1 MPNKKR
7 RSKNAPALDFELP
20 PTTLAKTSNLSSTKS
35 RLRAKRNRRSAN
47 TFEAQD
53 DTPKAFT
60 RLLAFAAGTRR
71 LPKGPDN
78 GRPPPPS
85 SNKKRKT
92 AAAAAADTKAAEAKE
107 HKMQHAAQQLTIQPG
122 ESLRE
127 FNRRV
132 DASLP
137 VDLKVAR
144 EPRKPKAKKP
154 AAPASTP
161 TPGEGEGEDGGGD
174 YRDHSDGEGG
184 GRKRKRRAAS
194 PDPWAVLAAKRAAP
208 RFGDVAGAPP
218 SLARPREVLHSRGI
232 VGVDVE
238 GVPRSAGSRARR
250 EGLAV
255 ERRGV
260 VEAYRRLVQ
269 GRRGEEV

>member
-7 RSKNAPALDFELP
+7 RNKNAPSLDFELP
-20 PTTLAKTSNLSSTKS
+20 PTTLAKTTNLSTTKS
-35 RLRAKRNRRSAN
+35 RLRAKRNRRATN
-47 TFEAQD
+47 TFESQD

-78 GRPPPPS
+78 GRPPPS
-85 SNKKRKT
+85 SSSSSSSKKRKT
-92 AAAAAADTKAAEAKE
+92 ADADPKEAKE
-107 HKMQHAAQQLTIQPG
+107 QKMKDAAEQLTIQPG

-144 EPRKPKAKKP
+144 EPRKPKAKKAEAAK
-154 AAPASTP
+154 AAPAQ
-161 TPGEGEGEDGGGD
+161 ELEEEGD
-174 YRDHSDGEGG
+174 YSDGEGG
-184 GRKRKRRAAS
+184 GRRKRRRAAS
-194 PDPWAVLAAKRAAP
+194 PDPWAVLASKREAP
-208 RFGDVAGAPP
+208 KFGDVAPAPP

-232 VGVDVE
+232 VDVE
-238 GVPRSAGSRARR
+238 GVPKSAGSRARR

-255 ERRGV
+255 ERKGV
-260 VEAYRRLVQ
+260 VEAYRRLMQ

>member
-7 RSKNAPALDFELP
+7 RNKSAPALDFELP
-20 PTTLAKTSNLSSTKS
+20 PTTLASTTNLSSTKS
-35 RLRAKRNRRSAN
+35 RLRAKRNRRAKN
-47 TFEAQD
+47 TFESQD

-78 GRPPPPS
+78 GRPPPS
-85 SNKKRKT
+85 KKRKT
-92 AAAAAADTKAAEAKE
+92 ADPDPKDAKEQKMKDAAD
-107 HKMQHAAQQLTIQPG
+107 QLTIQPG
-122 ESLRE
+122 ESLSE

-144 EPRKPKAKKP
+144 EPRKPKAKKAADAAK
-154 AAPASTP
+154 AAPAP
-161 TPGEGEGEDGGGD
+161 ELEDEGD
-174 YRDHSDGEGG
+174 YSDGEGG
-184 GRKRKRRAAS
+184 GGGGRKRRRAAS
-194 PDPWAVLAAKRAAP
+194 PDPWAILASKREAP
-208 RFGDVAGAPP
+208 KFGDVAPAPP

-232 VGVDVE
+232 VDVD
-238 GVPRSAGSRARR
+238 GVPKSAGSRARR

-255 ERRGV
+255 ERKGV
-260 VEAYRRLVQ
+260 VEAYRKLMQ
-269 GRRGEEV
+269 GKRGEEV